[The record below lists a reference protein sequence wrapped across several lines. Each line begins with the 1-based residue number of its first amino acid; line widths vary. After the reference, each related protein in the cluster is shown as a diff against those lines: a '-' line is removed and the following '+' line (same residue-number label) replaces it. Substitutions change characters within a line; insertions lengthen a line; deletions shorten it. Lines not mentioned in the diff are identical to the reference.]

1 MITIQNPLTF
11 TSSYPPKR
19 LELSPICSFRY
30 RDNRLFRRLRLGL
43 SDRLRLARRKHLD
56 SDPVFCRDEGC
67 GGRGSRRFFALL
79 RTKRILVHFNGD
91 GFDIPFLT
99 KRCVFYKKDWNFEA
113 VKSFDIYKKIRP
125 LKKLLGLENL
135 KQKSIERFLGI
146 AREDK
151 YNGGQL
157 IEVYGEYLQTHSE
170 LLKHLLI
177 LHNEDDLKGMP
188 QILPILAYPDFLT
201 GDFSFKGSESRD
213 IPYADGNSEKHL
225 LLHYESPSL

>member
-19 LELSPICSFRY
+19 LGAISDLLFFDIETTGFSGDYASVYLIGCVWHDGNTWILTQYFAET
-30 RDNRLFRRLRLGL
+30 RD
-43 SDRLRLARRKHLD
+43 AEEEVLD
-56 SDPVFCRDEGC
+56 A
-67 GGRGSRRFFALL
+67 FFALL

-113 VKSFDIYKKIRP
+113 VESFDIYKKIRP

-151 YNGGQL
+151 YNGLSDRRFFFQRFR
-157 IEVYGEYLQTHSE
+157 
-170 LLKHLLI
+170 K
-177 LHNEDDLKGMP
+177 P
-188 QILPILAYPDFLT
+188 
-201 GDFSFKGSESRD
+201 
-213 IPYADGNSEKHL
+213 
-225 LLHYESPSL
+225 